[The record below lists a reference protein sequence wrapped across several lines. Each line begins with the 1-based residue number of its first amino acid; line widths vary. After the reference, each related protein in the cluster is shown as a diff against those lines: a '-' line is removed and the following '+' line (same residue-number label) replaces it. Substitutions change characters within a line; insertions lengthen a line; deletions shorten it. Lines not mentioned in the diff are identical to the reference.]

1 MYPSGY
7 PQFPSQP
14 PFPKP
19 VAPMPPMYA
28 DDSYNLDAR
37 LDRIEREIIEI
48 NRRLNTLSR
57 HVRRIE
63 NYLNIREDFS

>member
-1 MYPSGY
+1 MY

-19 VAPMPPMYA
+19 VPPIYGE
-28 DDSYNLDAR
+28 DNYNLDAR

-48 NRRLNTLSR
+48 NRRLNMLE
-57 HVRRIE
+57 RRLRRLE
-63 NYLNIREDFS
+63 NYLNIRDDFR